1 MICVASVF
9 GEKEGRGQKRGM
21 KREGE
26 GTEGNIFHK
35 SLKKMLTKSCVMF
48 LSPSRAVLSN
58 VVVNN
63 WCNST
68 SS

>member
-9 GEKEGRGQKRGM
+9 GNKEGRGQKRGM
-21 KREGE
+21 KGEGE
-26 GTEGNIFHK
+26 GTDGNSFHK
-35 SLKKMLTKSCVMF
+35 SLKKMLTKSMF

-63 WCNST
+63 WSNST